1 LKRFTPRHL
10 VIAISFLA
18 IFAMSAASFAGKKD
32 APKQQDQQQQ
42 QQLQQNQQQ
51 DQQQQPDQQ
60 AQPAERTD
68 VYHDL
73 EIFTKILEK
82 VSQNYVTEVDTHKL
96 MKKAI
101 DGMLSELD
109 PHSQYLDGLDYEDLM
124 VSTRGE
130 FGGLGMLIS
139 FRDNFPTVMSPIDG
153 TPAERAGIRGGDQ
166 IVEIEG
172 QSTSGWT
179 VDKAVGMLRGEP
191 GSKIK
196 FRIRHPNDTDNT
208 STEYVLVRE
217 VINVSS
223 VPYHGMLKDGVGYIR
238 VSNFA
243 QKTAPEM
250 EAALAELEG
259 KGMRGLVLDFRSNPG
274 GLLQTATEVSEL
286 FLEKDKLLVYTK
298 GRLANSNRK
307 YYSSNKSIHTGY
319 PIVVMVNGAS
329 ASASE
334 IFAGAMQDWDA
345 AFVVGQTSYGKGTVQ
360 TVFKLSDTEAVK
372 LTTAKYYT
380 PSGRSIHKDSN
391 DHPQDQLASN
401 GGDGSDDDSAAP
413 SAPDAKIDGK
423 NSELKEVKDAKDKP
437 VFYTSSG
444 RVVYGG
450 GGITPDLELPIREY
464 TDLQRKLEKD
474 YLGFSFA
481 MDYLKKHNDVKEDFT
496 TTDAVL
502 NDFYKFL
509 DTKKFEYKKE
519 DLTPENVDYIRTMV
533 AREVVNAKFGR
544 NAMYKVVVD
553 QDPDVNQVLDILKT
567 HPTLKSLFAYGD
579 QEKASV
585 KKAAPKPEE
594 KTPAKKK

>member
-1 LKRFTPRHL
+1 MKRFTPRPL
-10 VIAISFLA
+10 IIAISFLA
-18 IFAMSAASFAGKKD
+18 IFAISVASYAQSGSDSNEK
-32 APKQQDQQQQ
+32 PKT
-42 QQLQQNQQQ
+42 
-51 DQQQQPDQQ
+51 
-60 AQPAERTD
+60 AERTD

-82 VSQNYVTEVDTHKL
+82 VSQNYVNEVDTHKL

-172 QSTSGWT
+172 QNTAGWT
-179 VDKAVGMLRGEP
+179 VDKAVGQLRGEP
-191 GSKIK
+191 GTKIK

-223 VPYHGMLKDGVGYIR
+223 VPYHGMLKEGVGYIR

-243 QKTAPEM
+243 QKTAQEM
-250 EAALAELEG
+250 ETSLEELEG
-259 KGMRGLVLDFRSNPG
+259 KGMRALVLDFRSNPG

-307 YYSSNKSIHTGY
+307 YYSANRSVHTGY
-319 PIVVMVNGAS
+319 PIIVMVNGAS

-380 PSGRSIHKDSN
+380 PSGRSIHKDEN
-391 DHPQDQLASN
+391 DHPHEADEIASLTD
-401 GGDGSDDDSAAP
+401 GGSDVDNV
-413 SAPDAKIDGK
+413 APDAPDTKSDA
-423 NSELKEVKDAKDKP
+423 NTELKEVKEAKEKP
-437 VFYTSSG
+437 VFYTSSN

-450 GGITPDLELPIREY
+450 GGITPDLELSPREY
-464 TDLQRKLEKD
+464 TELQRNLEKD

-481 MDYLKKHNDVKEDFT
+481 MDYLKKHNDVKQDFT
-496 TTDAVL
+496 TSDAVL

-509 DTKKFEYKKE
+509 DAKKFQYKKE

-553 QDPDVNQVLDILKT
+553 QDPEVKEVLQMLEK
-567 HPTLKSLFAYGD
+567 HPTLKSLFAYGVE
-579 QEKASV
+579 EKDSV
-585 KKAAPKPEE
+585 KKAAKPDE
-594 KTPAKKK
+594 KPAPKKK

>member
-1 LKRFTPRHL
+1 MKRFTPRPL

-18 IFAMSAASFAGKKD
+18 VFAISVASFGQSGSDSNEK
-32 APKQQDQQQQ
+32 PKT
-42 QQLQQNQQQ
+42 
-51 DQQQQPDQQ
+51 
-60 AQPAERTD
+60 AERTD

-82 VSQNYVTEVDTHKL
+82 VSQNYVNEVDTHKL

-172 QSTSGWT
+172 QNTAGWT
-179 VDKAVGMLRGEP
+179 VDKAVGQLRGEP
-191 GSKIK
+191 GTKIK
-196 FRIRHPNDTDNT
+196 FRIRHPNDTDNS

-223 VPYHGMLKDGVGYIR
+223 VPYHGMLKEGVGYIR

-243 QKTAPEM
+243 QKTAQEM
-250 EAALAELEG
+250 ETSLEELEG
-259 KGMRGLVLDFRSNPG
+259 KGMRALVLDFRSNPG

-307 YYSSNKSIHTGY
+307 YYSANRSVHTGY
-319 PIVVMVNGAS
+319 PIIVMVNGAS

-380 PSGRSIHKDSN
+380 PSGRSIHKDEN
-391 DHPQDQLASN
+391 DHPHEADEIASLTD
-401 GGDGSDDDSAAP
+401 GGSDVDNV
-413 SAPDAKIDGK
+413 APDAPDTKSDA
-423 NSELKEVKDAKDKP
+423 NTELKEVKEAKEKP
-437 VFYTSSG
+437 VFYTSSN

-450 GGITPDLELPIREY
+450 GGITPDLELSPREY
-464 TDLQRKLEKD
+464 TELQRNLEKD

-481 MDYLKKHNDVKEDFT
+481 MDYLKKHNDVKQDFT
-496 TTDAVL
+496 TSDAVL

-509 DTKKFEYKKE
+509 EAKKFQYKKE

-553 QDPDVNQVLDILKT
+553 QDPEVKEVLQMLEK
-567 HPTLKSLFAYGD
+567 HPTLKSLFAYGVE
-579 QEKASV
+579 EKDSV
-585 KKAAPKPEE
+585 KKAAKPDE
-594 KTPAKKK
+594 KPAPKKK

>member
-1 LKRFTPRHL
+1 MKRLTPRPL
-10 VIAISFLA
+10 IIAISFLA
-18 IFAMSAASFAGKKD
+18 IFAISVASFGQGSDTNEK
-32 APKQQDQQQQ
+32 PKT
-42 QQLQQNQQQ
+42 
-51 DQQQQPDQQ
+51 
-60 AQPAERTD
+60 AERTD

-82 VSQNYVTEVDTHKL
+82 VSQNYVNEVDTHKL

-139 FRDNFPTVMSPIDG
+139 FRDNYPTVMSPIDG

-179 VDKAVGMLRGEP
+179 VDKAVGQLRGEP
-191 GSKIK
+191 GTKIK
-196 FRIRHPNDTDNT
+196 FRIRHPNDADNS

-223 VPYHGMLKDGVGYIR
+223 VPYHGMLKEGVGYIR

-243 QKTAPEM
+243 QKTAQEM
-250 EAALAELEG
+250 ETSLEELEG
-259 KGMRGLVLDFRSNPG
+259 KGMRALVLDFRSNPG

-307 YYSSNKSIHTGY
+307 YYSANRSVHTGY
-319 PIVVMVNGAS
+319 PIIVMVNGAS

-380 PSGRSIHKDSN
+380 PSGRSIHKDEN
-391 DHPQDQLASN
+391 DHPHEADEVASLTD
-401 GGDGSDDDSAAP
+401 GGSDVDNV
-413 SAPDAKIDGK
+413 APDAPDTKSDANG
-423 NSELKEVKDAKDKP
+423 ELKEVKDAKEKP

-450 GGITPDLELPIREY
+450 GGITPDLEFNPREY
-464 TDLQRKLEKD
+464 TELQRNLEKD

-481 MDYLKKHNDVKEDFT
+481 MDYLKKHNDVKQDFT

-502 NDFYKFL
+502 NDFYKFI
-509 DTKKFEYKKE
+509 DAKKFQYKKE

-544 NAMYKVVVD
+544 NAMYKIVVD
-553 QDPDVNQVLDILKT
+553 QDPEVKEVLQMLDK
-567 HPTLKSLFAYGD
+567 HPTLKSLFAYGVE
-579 QEKASV
+579 EKDSV
-585 KKAAPKPEE
+585 KKTAKPDD
-594 KTPAKKK
+594 KPAQKKK

>member
-1 LKRFTPRHL
+1 MKRFTPRPL
-10 VIAISFLA
+10 IIAISFLA
-18 IFAMSAASFAGKKD
+18 IFAISVASYAQSGADSNEK
-32 APKQQDQQQQ
+32 PKT
-42 QQLQQNQQQ
+42 
-51 DQQQQPDQQ
+51 
-60 AQPAERTD
+60 AERTD

-82 VSQNYVTEVDTHKL
+82 VSQNYVNEVDTHKL

-172 QSTSGWT
+172 QNTAGWT
-179 VDKAVGMLRGEP
+179 VDKAVGQLRGEP
-191 GSKIK
+191 GTKIK

-223 VPYHGMLKDGVGYIR
+223 VPYHGMLKEGVGYIR

-243 QKTAPEM
+243 QKTAQEM
-250 EAALAELEG
+250 ETSLEELEG
-259 KGMRGLVLDFRSNPG
+259 KGMRALVLDFRSNPG

-307 YYSSNKSIHTGY
+307 YYSANRSVHTGY
-319 PIVVMVNGAS
+319 PIIVMVNGAS

-380 PSGRSIHKDSN
+380 PSGRSIHKDEN
-391 DHPQDQLASN
+391 DHPHEADEIASLTD
-401 GGDGSDDDSAAP
+401 GGSDVDNV
-413 SAPDAKIDGK
+413 APDAPDTKSDA
-423 NSELKEVKDAKDKP
+423 NTELKEVKDAKEKP
-437 VFYTSSG
+437 VFYTSSN

-450 GGITPDLELPIREY
+450 GGITPDLELSPREY
-464 TDLQRKLEKD
+464 TELQRNLEKD

-481 MDYLKKHNDVKEDFT
+481 MDYLKKHNDVKQDFT

-509 DTKKFEYKKE
+509 EAKKFQYKKE

-553 QDPDVNQVLDILKT
+553 QDPEVKEVLQMLEK
-567 HPTLKSLFAYGD
+567 HPTLKSLFAYGVE
-579 QEKASV
+579 EKDSV
-585 KKAAPKPEE
+585 KKAAKPDE
-594 KTPAKKK
+594 KPAPKKK

>member
-1 LKRFTPRHL
+1 MKRFTPRPL
-10 VIAISFLA
+10 IIAISFLA
-18 IFAMSAASFAGKKD
+18 IFAISVASYAQSGADSNEK
-32 APKQQDQQQQ
+32 PKT
-42 QQLQQNQQQ
+42 
-51 DQQQQPDQQ
+51 
-60 AQPAERTD
+60 AERTD

-82 VSQNYVTEVDTHKL
+82 VSQNYVNEVDTHKL

-172 QSTSGWT
+172 QNTAGWT
-179 VDKAVGMLRGEP
+179 VDKAVGQLRGEP
-191 GSKIK
+191 GTKIK

-223 VPYHGMLKDGVGYIR
+223 VPYHGMLKEGVGYIR

-243 QKTAPEM
+243 QKTAQEM
-250 EAALAELEG
+250 ETSLEELEG
-259 KGMRGLVLDFRSNPG
+259 KGMRALVLDFRSNPG

-307 YYSSNKSIHTGY
+307 YYSANRSVHTGY
-319 PIVVMVNGAS
+319 PIIVMVNGAS

-380 PSGRSIHKDSN
+380 PSGRSIHKDEN
-391 DHPQDQLASN
+391 DHPHEADEIASLTD
-401 GGDGSDDDSAAP
+401 GGSDVDNV
-413 SAPDAKIDGK
+413 APDAPDTKSDA
-423 NSELKEVKDAKDKP
+423 NTELKEVKEAKEKP
-437 VFYTSSG
+437 VFYTSSN

-450 GGITPDLELPIREY
+450 GGITPDLELSPREY
-464 TDLQRKLEKD
+464 TELQRNLEKD

-481 MDYLKKHNDVKEDFT
+481 MDYLKKHNDVKQDFT
-496 TTDAVL
+496 TSDAVL

-509 DTKKFEYKKE
+509 EAKKFQYKKE

-553 QDPDVNQVLDILKT
+553 QDPEVKEVLQMLEK
-567 HPTLKSLFAYGD
+567 HPTLKSLFAYGVE
-579 QEKASV
+579 EKDSV
-585 KKAAPKPEE
+585 KKAAKPDE
-594 KTPAKKK
+594 KPAPKKK

>member
-1 LKRFTPRHL
+1 MKRFTPRPL
-10 VIAISFLA
+10 IIAISFLA
-18 IFAMSAASFAGKKD
+18 IFAISVASYAQSGSDSNEK
-32 APKQQDQQQQ
+32 PKT
-42 QQLQQNQQQ
+42 
-51 DQQQQPDQQ
+51 
-60 AQPAERTD
+60 AERTD

-82 VSQNYVTEVDTHKL
+82 VSQNYVNEVDTHKL

-172 QSTSGWT
+172 QNTAGWT
-179 VDKAVGMLRGEP
+179 VDKAVGQLRGEP
-191 GSKIK
+191 GTKIK

-223 VPYHGMLKDGVGYIR
+223 VPYHGMLKEGVGYIR

-243 QKTAPEM
+243 QKTAQEM
-250 EAALAELEG
+250 ETSLEELEG
-259 KGMRGLVLDFRSNPG
+259 KGMRALVLDFRSNPG

-307 YYSSNKSIHTGY
+307 YYSANRSVHTGY
-319 PIVVMVNGAS
+319 PIIVMVNGAS

-380 PSGRSIHKDSN
+380 PSGRSIHKDEN
-391 DHPQDQLASN
+391 DHPHEADEIASLTD
-401 GGDGSDDDSAAP
+401 GGSDVDNV
-413 SAPDAKIDGK
+413 APDAPDTKSDA
-423 NSELKEVKDAKDKP
+423 NTELKEVKDAKEKP
-437 VFYTSSG
+437 VFYTSSN

-450 GGITPDLELPIREY
+450 GGITPDLELSPREY
-464 TDLQRKLEKD
+464 TELQRNLEKD

-481 MDYLKKHNDVKEDFT
+481 MDYLKKHNDVKQDFT
-496 TTDAVL
+496 TSDAVL

-509 DTKKFEYKKE
+509 EAKKFQYKKE

-553 QDPDVNQVLDILKT
+553 QDPEVKEVLQMLEK
-567 HPTLKSLFAYGD
+567 HPTLKSLFAYGVE
-579 QEKASV
+579 EKDSV
-585 KKAAPKPEE
+585 KKAAKPDE
-594 KTPAKKK
+594 KPAPKKK

>member
-1 LKRFTPRHL
+1 MKRFTPRPL
-10 VIAISFLA
+10 IIAISFLA
-18 IFAMSAASFAGKKD
+18 IFAISVASYAQSGADSNEK
-32 APKQQDQQQQ
+32 PKT
-42 QQLQQNQQQ
+42 
-51 DQQQQPDQQ
+51 
-60 AQPAERTD
+60 AERTD

-82 VSQNYVTEVDTHKL
+82 VSQNYVNEVDTHKL

-153 TPAERAGIRGGDQ
+153 TPAERAGSRGGDQ

-172 QSTSGWT
+172 QNTAGWT
-179 VDKAVGMLRGEP
+179 VDKAVGQLRGEP
-191 GSKIK
+191 GTKIK
-196 FRIRHPNDTDNT
+196 FRIRHPNDTDNA

-223 VPYHGMLKDGVGYIR
+223 VPYHGMLKEGVGYIR

-243 QKTAPEM
+243 QKTAQEM
-250 EAALAELEG
+250 ETSLEELEG
-259 KGMRGLVLDFRSNPG
+259 KGMRALVLDFRSNPG

-307 YYSSNKSIHTGY
+307 YYSANRSVHTGY
-319 PIVVMVNGAS
+319 PIIVMVNGAS

-380 PSGRSIHKDSN
+380 PSGRSIHKDEN
-391 DHPQDQLASN
+391 DHPHEADEIASLTD
-401 GGDGSDDDSAAP
+401 GGSDVDDVSP
-413 SAPDAKIDGK
+413 DAPDTKSDA
-423 NSELKEVKDAKDKP
+423 NTELKEVKDAKEKP
-437 VFYTSSG
+437 VFYTSSN

-450 GGITPDLELPIREY
+450 GGITPDLELSPREY
-464 TDLQRKLEKD
+464 TELQRNLEKD

-481 MDYLKKHNDVKEDFT
+481 MDYLKKHNDVKQDFT

-502 NDFYKFL
+502 SDFYKFL
-509 DTKKFEYKKE
+509 EAKKFQYKKE

-553 QDPDVNQVLDILKT
+553 QDPEVNEVLQMLEK
-567 HPTLKSLFAYGD
+567 HPTLKSLFAYGVE
-579 QEKASV
+579 EKDSV
-585 KKAAPKPEE
+585 KKAAKPDE
-594 KTPAKKK
+594 KPAPKKK

>member
-1 LKRFTPRHL
+1 LKRITPRPL
-10 VIAISFLA
+10 IIAISFLA
-18 IFAMSAASFAGKKD
+18 VLAISFASFGQGTDTKSK
-32 APKQQDQQQQ
+32 PIQQTEQS
-42 QQLQQNQQQ
+42 
-51 DQQQQPDQQ
+51 QQPQ
-60 AQPAERTD
+60 ERTD

-166 IVEIEG
+166 IIEIEG
-172 QSTSGWT
+172 TSTEGWT

-191 GSKIK
+191 GSKVK
-196 FRIRHPNDTDNT
+196 FRIRHPNQED

-223 VPYHGMLKDGVGYIR
+223 VPYHGMVKEGVGYIR

-250 EAALAELEG
+250 EAALEELEG
-259 KGMRGLVLDFRSNPG
+259 KGMRSLILDFRANPG
-274 GLLQTATEVSEL
+274 GLLQTADEVSEL
-286 FLEKDKLLVYTK
+286 FLEKDKLIVYTK

-307 YYSSNKSIHTGY
+307 YYSANRNIHTGY
-319 PIVVMVNGAS
+319 PIVVMINGSS

-345 AFVVGQTSYGKGTVQ
+345 GFVVGQTSYGKGTVQ

-380 PSGRSIHKDSN
+380 PSGRSIHKDAN
-391 DHPQDQLASN
+391 DHPHDAQVASN
-401 GGDGSDDDSAAP
+401 DDGGDEDSV
-413 SAPDAKIDGK
+413 APDAPAQKSDAA
-423 NSELKEVKDAKDKP
+423 NSELKEVKDAKERP

-450 GGITPDLELPIREY
+450 GGITPDLEVKPRAY
-464 TDLQRKLEKD
+464 TDLQRALEKD

-481 MDYLKKHNDVKEDFT
+481 MDYLKTHEVKEDFT

-502 NDFYKFL
+502 NDFYKFM
-509 DTKKFEYKKE
+509 DTKKFQYKKE

-544 NAMYKVVVD
+544 NAMYKIVVG
-553 QDPDVNQVLDILKT
+553 QDPEVQDVLQLLDK
-567 HPTLKSLFAYGD
+567 HPTLKSLFAYSD
-579 QEKASV
+579 EEKGTSV
-585 KKAAPKPEE
+585 KKTDKPAE
-594 KTPAKKK
+594 KPAKKK

>member
-1 LKRFTPRHL
+1 LKRFTPRPL
-10 VIAISFLA
+10 IIAISFLA
-18 IFAMSAASFAGKKD
+18 IFAISVASYAQSGADSNEK
-32 APKQQDQQQQ
+32 PKT
-42 QQLQQNQQQ
+42 
-51 DQQQQPDQQ
+51 
-60 AQPAERTD
+60 AERTD

-82 VSQNYVTEVDTHKL
+82 VSQNYVNEVDTHKL

-172 QSTSGWT
+172 QNTAGWT
-179 VDKAVGMLRGEP
+179 VDKAVGQLRGEP
-191 GSKIK
+191 GTKIK

-223 VPYHGMLKDGVGYIR
+223 VPYHGMLKEGVGYIR

-243 QKTAPEM
+243 QKTAQEM
-250 EAALAELEG
+250 ETSLEELEG
-259 KGMRGLVLDFRSNPG
+259 KGMRALVLDFRSNPG

-307 YYSSNKSIHTGY
+307 YYSANRSVHTGY
-319 PIVVMVNGAS
+319 PIIVMVNGAS

-380 PSGRSIHKDSN
+380 PSGRSIHKDEN
-391 DHPQDQLASN
+391 DHPHEADEIASLTD
-401 GGDGSDDDSAAP
+401 GGSDVDNV
-413 SAPDAKIDGK
+413 APDAPDTKSDA
-423 NSELKEVKDAKDKP
+423 NTELKEVKEAKEKP
-437 VFYTSSG
+437 VFYTSSN

-450 GGITPDLELPIREY
+450 GGITPDLELSPREY
-464 TDLQRKLEKD
+464 TELQRNLEKD

-481 MDYLKKHNDVKEDFT
+481 MDYLKKHNDVKQDFT
-496 TTDAVL
+496 TSDAVL

-509 DTKKFEYKKE
+509 DAKKFQYKKE

-553 QDPDVNQVLDILKT
+553 QDPEVKEVLQMLEK
-567 HPTLKSLFAYGD
+567 HPTLKSLFAYGVE
-579 QEKASV
+579 EKDSV
-585 KKAAPKPEE
+585 KKAAKPDE
-594 KTPAKKK
+594 KPAPKKK

>member
-1 LKRFTPRHL
+1 MKRFTPRPL
-10 VIAISFLA
+10 IIAISFLA
-18 IFAMSAASFAGKKD
+18 IFAISVASYAQSGSDSNEK
-32 APKQQDQQQQ
+32 PKT
-42 QQLQQNQQQ
+42 
-51 DQQQQPDQQ
+51 
-60 AQPAERTD
+60 AERTD

-82 VSQNYVTEVDTHKL
+82 VSQNYVNEVDTHKL

-172 QSTSGWT
+172 QNTAGWT
-179 VDKAVGMLRGEP
+179 VDKAVGQLRGEP
-191 GSKIK
+191 GTKIK

-223 VPYHGMLKDGVGYIR
+223 VPYHGMLKEGVGYIR

-243 QKTAPEM
+243 QKTAQEM
-250 EAALAELEG
+250 ETSLEELEG
-259 KGMRGLVLDFRSNPG
+259 KGMRALVLDFRSNPG

-307 YYSSNKSIHTGY
+307 YYSANRSVHTGY
-319 PIVVMVNGAS
+319 PIIVMVNGAS

-380 PSGRSIHKDSN
+380 PSGRSIHKDEN
-391 DHPQDQLASN
+391 DHPHEADEIASLTD
-401 GGDGSDDDSAAP
+401 GGSDVDNV
-413 SAPDAKIDGK
+413 APDAPDTKSDA
-423 NSELKEVKDAKDKP
+423 NTELKEVKEAKEKP
-437 VFYTSSG
+437 VFYTSSN

-450 GGITPDLELPIREY
+450 GGITPDLELSPREY
-464 TDLQRKLEKD
+464 TELQRNLEKD

-481 MDYLKKHNDVKEDFT
+481 MDYLKKHNDVKQDFT

-509 DTKKFEYKKE
+509 EAKKFQYKKE

-553 QDPDVNQVLDILKT
+553 QDPEVKEVLQMLEK
-567 HPTLKSLFAYGD
+567 HPTLKSLFAYGVE
-579 QEKASV
+579 EKDSV
-585 KKAAPKPEE
+585 KKAAKPDE
-594 KTPAKKK
+594 KPAPKKK